1 MVTVVIPEDIL
12 TLFHLCPRDIATEK
26 VIFMSHGCLKTCGK
40 NPGTLKKVNSILSL
54 YQLDCIM

>member
-12 TLFHLCPRDIATEK
+12 TLFHLCPRDIAIEK

-40 NPGTLKKVNSILSL
+40 NPGTLKKVN
-54 YQLDCIM
+54 